1 MPLQN
6 FVRASL
12 LVISLLL
19 LAGCMKTDSGGTL
32 SAFRNSET
40 RTIAIQCYRSH
51 EGERVFYGNAVIWSA
66 CRALA
71 ESRVKPS
78 YGTYSPDKMR

>member
-1 MPLQN
+1 MPVQN

-12 LVISLLL
+12 LVLSPVL
-19 LAGCMKTDSGGTL
+19 LAGCIKTDSGGTL
-32 SAFRNSET
+32 SAFRNSEI
-40 RTIAIQCYRSH
+40 RTIAVQCYRSH

-71 ESRVKPS
+71 ESRVKPT
-78 YGTYSPDKMR
+78 YVTYSPDKKR